1 MRTSHEEMVFK
12 QRFLNSLSMHEMC
25 KSFVENLDNFI
36 GGVINKTDDFTVSKL
51 NYKNSFVWLCFFQVF
66 QLLNYN
72 WKGKSQQRINVC

>member
-1 MRTSHEEMVFK
+1 
-12 QRFLNSLSMHEMC
+12 MHEMC